1 MTGGTEWTYW
11 RPTEEGIVELGTL
24 HGSRVGLPIHFHD
37 ENQLTFVLSG
47 RRRFVIRGELID
59 LLPGQGTF
67 IRAGIPHFSLPEPSG
82 VVCFNAYLP
91 VGGYA
96 AQTMIGEIR
105 RLWHKAGLIRWPEL
119 AEVIRGHRAE
129 MPTALMDRAASLPT
143 DSVAQGRRSHCL
155 RGRRDR
161 IRGSKPSRTTF
172 PAGIR
177 NHTWPVSRGLTTGH
191 KRSRQATSSLL

>member
-37 ENQLTFVLSG
+37 ENQVTFVLFG

-67 IRAGIPHFSLPEPSG
+67 IPAGIPHCSLPEPSG
-82 VVCFNAYLP
+82 VVCFNAYVP
-91 VGGYA
+91 VGEYA
-96 AQTMIGEIR
+96 AEKMIREIR

-119 AEVIRGHRAE
+119 AE
-129 MPTALMDRAASLPT
+129 
-143 DSVAQGRRSHCL
+143 
-155 RGRRDR
+155 
-161 IRGSKPSRTTF
+161 
-172 PAGIR
+172 
-177 NHTWPVSRGLTTGH
+177 
-191 KRSRQATSSLL
+191 